1 MRKMDMIL
9 ENKAINSWVRHFSRS
24 PRQINN
30 PHEADAEL
38 IEIEGNSSHF
48 LAVTIDSVS
57 EEINEG
63 LYQDPFTMGWVT
75 VMSNFS
81 DLAAVGAEPLG
92 IVISISLESTR
103 DEKFREGI
111 AQGIGAAC
119 QELGVFVLGGDT
131 NTARVISLTGCAVG
145 LVPQGKKIGRIG
157 INAQDA
163 IFLSGGAGKGN
174 AMGLVRMAK
183 LPEKYF
189 PERLYRPIA
198 RIKEGQLIRDYASSC
213 MDTSDGLLI
222 TLDQLLRVNNK
233 GFVIEADW
241 KTILAQEV
249 FKFCEMAKVPAW
261 FMTAGIHGEF
271 ELVFTIPSSKVNSFL
286 REAKSIDFKP
296 IYLGYAQQ
304 KPSLEFVLPSK
315 EKARIDMAPLRNL
328 WASNGNDLKH
338 LILEFHSWGKRWGF
352 ER

>member
-1 MRKMDMIL
+1 MKNMDMIL
-9 ENKAINSWVRHFSRS
+9 ENKTINSWVRHFSRS
-24 PRQINN
+24 PHQINN

-38 IEIEGNSSHF
+38 MEIEGNSSHF

-92 IVISISLESTR
+92 IVISISLEPTR

-111 AQGIGAAC
+111 AQGISAAC
-119 QELGVFVLGGDT
+119 RELGVYVLGGDT
-131 NTARVISLTGCAVG
+131 NTARVISLTGCAIG
-145 LVPQGKKIGRIG
+145 LVPRGKKISRIG
-157 INAQDA
+157 VNAGDA
-163 IFLSGGAGKGN
+163 VFLSGEAGKGN

-189 PERLYRPIA
+189 PERLYRPMA
-198 RIKEGQLIRDYASSC
+198 RVKEAQMIRDYASSC

-222 TLDQLLRVNNK
+222 TLDQLFRVNNK

-241 KTILAQEV
+241 KTILAPEV
-249 FKFCEMAKVPAW
+249 FEFCEIAKVPAW
-261 FMTAGIHGEF
+261 FMAAGIHGEF
-271 ELVFTIPSSKVNSFL
+271 ELVFTVPSSKVDSFL
-286 REAKSIDFKP
+286 HEAKSTDFDP
-296 IYLGYAQQ
+296 IYLGYVQK
-304 KPSLEFVLPSK
+304 KPSLEFVLSSK
-315 EKARIDMAPLRNL
+315 KKVEIDMAPLRNL
-328 WASNGNDLKH
+328 WTSNGNDLNH
-338 LILEFHSWGKRWGF
+338 LIQEFHTWGKRWGF
-352 ER
+352 E